1 MKIFKKV
8 LIVLLVVFI
17 IIQFFRPEK
26 NVQTTISS
34 NDIVAHMAVPVNVQ
48 NILYKACYDCHSNN
62 TTYPWYAEVQP
73 AAWWLDDHIKEGK
86 KELNFNE
93 FASFRLRRQ
102 FHKLEEITE
111 VVKSKEMPLES
122 YTVIHSDA
130 DLTQEERE
138 TLISWAGATM
148 ETMRAK
154 YPMDSLMAPKK

>member
-1 MKIFKKV
+1 MKIFKKI
-8 LIVLLVVFI
+8 LIFLLVVFI

-86 KELNFNE
+86 KELNFSE

-111 VVKSKEMPLES
+111 VIKDKEMPLES

>member
-8 LIVLLVVFI
+8 LIVLLVLFI

-138 TLISWAGATM
+138 TLVSWAGATM

-154 YPMDSLMAPKK
+154 YPMDSLMALKK

>member
-1 MKIFKKV
+1 MKIFKKI
-8 LIVLLVVFI
+8 LIFLLLVFI

-111 VVKSKEMPLES
+111 VIKDKEMPLES

>member
-17 IIQFFRPEK
+17 IIQFFRPKK

>member
-17 IIQFFRPEK
+17 IIQFFRPKK

-86 KELNFNE
+86 KELNFSE

-111 VVKSKEMPLES
+111 VVKDKEMPLES

-138 TLISWAGATM
+138 TLVSWAGATM
-148 ETMRAK
+148 ETMRGK

>member
-8 LIVLLVVFI
+8 LIVLLVLFI

>member
-8 LIVLLVVFI
+8 LIVLLVLFI

-138 TLISWAGATM
+138 TLVSWAGATM

>member
-1 MKIFKKV
+1 MKIFKKI
-8 LIVLLVVFI
+8 LIFLLVVFI

-26 NVQTTISS
+26 NVQTTVSS

-86 KELNFNE
+86 KELNFSE

-111 VVKSKEMPLES
+111 VIKDKEMPLES

-138 TLISWAGATM
+138 TLVSWAGATM

>member
-1 MKIFKKV
+1 MKIFKKI

-17 IIQFFRPEK
+17 IIQFFRPKK

-34 NDIVAHMAVPVNVQ
+34 NDIVAHMAVPTNVQ

>member
-1 MKIFKKV
+1 MKIFKKI

-34 NDIVAHMAVPVNVQ
+34 NDIVAHMAVPTNVQ
-48 NILYKACYDCHSNN
+48 NILYKACYDCHSNT

-111 VVKSKEMPLES
+111 VIKDKEMPLES

>member
-1 MKIFKKV
+1 MKIFKKI
-8 LIVLLVVFI
+8 LIFLLLVFI

-34 NDIVAHMAVPVNVQ
+34 NDIVAHMAVPTNVQ
-48 NILYKACYDCHSNN
+48 NILYKACYDCHSNT

-111 VVKSKEMPLES
+111 VIKDKEMPLES

>member
-1 MKIFKKV
+1 MKIFKKI

-17 IIQFFRPEK
+17 IIQFFRPKK

>member
-17 IIQFFRPEK
+17 IIQFFRPAK

-34 NDIVAHMAVPVNVQ
+34 NDIVAHMAVPTNVQ
-48 NILYKACYDCHSNN
+48 NILYKACYDCHSNT